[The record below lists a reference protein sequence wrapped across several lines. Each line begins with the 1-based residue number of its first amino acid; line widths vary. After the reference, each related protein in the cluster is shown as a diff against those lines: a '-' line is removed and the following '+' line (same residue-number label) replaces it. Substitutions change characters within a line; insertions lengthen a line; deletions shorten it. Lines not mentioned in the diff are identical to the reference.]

1 MNHVLPN
8 PTIPP
13 DAEPRKLIAALHRA
27 IPVTRMVDCGVPLGD
42 ALNVHRRTA
51 HDDLPPWDE
60 VCEEL
65 ARRHV
70 AVAEEAA
77 LAGSRLTASQAWRA
91 ASALLQCGQLAFNA
105 DIARKKAMYEQ
116 AHAALE
122 CHARL
127 GDDLAAF
134 TRQTPHGPLHGW
146 LVRPATMPAKGA
158 VIVVGGLSG
167 WGASYLDMG
176 RALAA
181 RGLLAILAEG
191 PGQGLTRMRSGMH
204 LRPETLPL
212 MGEFLSHAQSLSA
225 SRLGI
230 WGNSFGGLLAAGLAA
245 VDQRVQAVC
254 INGAPLTPGVP
265 PFRTARE
272 QMEAVFGTTGEQELS
287 ERLGMLGLDPRR
299 HRIAAAMLV
308 VEGGRDP
315 IVPLGEQKSF
325 FALAEPGRTRLLTW
339 EDGEHTIYNHAEER
353 NALVADWFAQQL
365 IESEV

>member
-1 MNHVLPN
+1 MTH
-8 PTIPP
+8 PTITP
-13 DAEPRKLIAALHRA
+13 DEEPRKLAAALHRA
-27 IPVTRMVDCGVPLGD
+27 IPITRMVDYGVPLGD
-42 ALNVHRRTA
+42 ALEVHGRTGGD
-51 HDDLPPWDE
+51 HPPQWDD

-65 ARRHV
+65 ARRRV
-70 AVAEEAA
+70 TAAQQAE
-77 LAGSRLTASQAWRA
+77 LSGCSLTASQAWRA

-105 DIARKKAMYEQ
+105 DGPRKKALYEQ

-127 GDDLAAF
+127 GDDLTPF
-134 TRQTPHGPLHGW
+134 TRQTPHGTLHGW
-146 LVRPATMPAKGA
+146 LVGPVAMPVKGA

-167 WGASYLDMG
+167 WGGSYLDIG
-176 RALAA
+176 RALSA

-191 PGQGLTRMRSGMH
+191 PGQGLTRMRGGMH
-204 LRPETLPL
+204 LDRETLPL
-212 MGEFLSHAQSLSA
+212 FKEFLTHAQEDLLA
-225 SRLGI
+225 SRLGV

-245 VDQRVQAVC
+245 GDRRVQAVC

-272 QMEAVFGTTGEQELS
+272 QMEALFGTTGEQALS
-287 ERLGMLGLDPRR
+287 MRLEMLGLDSRH
-299 HRIAAAMLV
+299 HRIAGAMLV

-325 FALAEPGRTRLLTW
+325 FALAEPSRTRLLTW

-365 IESEV
+365 LETEA